1 MCVYILHYS
10 GSGVVLYK
18 YYTLFTGRVVRQ
30 FRFVEILRGIHN
42 VYIYIYMREAS
53 VECTCTPCALSWC
66 DCPPPPPPPLQIQ
79 EELLKEEK
87 KLYKT
92 NELVTEVFGH
102 GVHRKLAVAPI
113 QHWIKKGR

>member
-1 MCVYILHYS
+1 M
-10 GSGVVLYK
+10 
-18 YYTLFTGRVVRQ
+18 
-30 FRFVEILRGIHN
+30 
-42 VYIYIYMREAS
+42 YIYMHEAS
-53 VECTCTPCALSWC
+53 VERTCTCTPSVLSWC
-66 DCPPPPPPPLQIQ
+66 DCPPPPLQIQ